1 MFQRRSKRTPFGAS
15 RVIVPSEYSDTMEY
29 AFDLLSEDASRVAK
43 RTLYRSGSVGV
54 IFSGSGPNKCKI
66 ERKSALELIAK
77 LKAAGVPATEIRRW
91 DNVGVVMN
99 DREKA

>member
-1 MFQRRSKRTPFGAS
+1 MFQRRSKRSPFGAS
-15 RVIVPSEYSDTMEY
+15 RVIVPSEYSGSMEY

-54 IFSGSGPNKCKI
+54 IFKGTGPNKCKI

-77 LKAAGVPATEIRRW
+77 LKAAGVPPEEIRRW
-91 DNVGVVMN
+91 DNVGVILI
-99 DREKA
+99 EKAKA

>member
-1 MFQRRSKRTPFGAS
+1 M
-15 RVIVPSEYSDTMEY
+15 DY

-54 IFSGSGPNKCKI
+54 LFRSSGPNKCKI
-66 ERKSALELIAK
+66 ERKGALELIAK

-91 DNVGVVMN
+91 DNVGVIMN
-99 DREKA
+99 DKAEA